1 MHISKSSLNVF
12 LVTDYF
18 RYNDKLKM
26 KVDVMIFYLNT
37 YSRATKIIGHLSEIF
52 EKPYTSQQQKFLCHV
67 YSRMR
72 LIFENSY
79 SHTLPISFSLSRKYT
94 ATCKN

>member
-26 KVDVMIFYLNT
+26 KVDVMIFLFKYL
-37 YSRATKIIGHLSEIF
+37 
-52 EKPYTSQQQKFLCHV
+52 
-67 YSRMR
+67 
-72 LIFENSY
+72 
-79 SHTLPISFSLSRKYT
+79 
-94 ATCKN
+94 